1 MKIILVYDSRHGN
14 TERIAQAIVK
24 GLAGSGLT
32 DVRVLWIAKACE
44 DDFHDMDLWIIGSPT
59 RWGGPTFKMRTLLNN
74 AMKYEGKGK
83 RAAVFDTRYEKVHS
97 GASERLKTILE
108 RGGLTL
114 VTEPEHFVVN
124 GGSGPL
130 KEGEEDR
137 AELFG
142 RQIASRST

>member
-1 MKIILVYDSRHGN
+1 MKVVLVYDSKHGN
-14 TERIAQAIVK
+14 TERIAQAIAK

-44 DDFHDMDLWIIGSPT
+44 DDFHEMDLWIIGSPT
-59 RWGGPTFKMRTLLNN
+59 RWGGPTFRMRTLLNN
-74 AMKYEGKGK
+74 AIKYEAKGQ
-83 RAAVFDTRYEKVHS
+83 RAAVFDTRYEKMHS
-97 GASERLKTILE
+97 GASERLKAILE

-130 KEGEEDR
+130 KEGEEAR

-142 RQIASRST
+142 RLIASRST